1 MIFVLKIA
9 FPTFSG
15 ILRKAFCDH
24 KNRVGLGLNI
34 GVLDASYT
42 LWRICGEKG
51 CN

>member
-15 ILRKAFCDH
+15 ILRGAFWDH

-34 GVLDASYT
+34 GVMDASYT
-42 LWRICGEKG
+42 LQRIRGEKG
-51 CN
+51 RN